1 MNHLTVQ
8 DVVTLVGKPQITGFF
23 LVLARIS
30 PLFVLA
36 PLFSSKMIPPRVK
49 GIGAVAISIGM
60 TGLAVHGQQIPTD
73 PIAVTGL
80 IVVQVLVGLAFAFAV
95 GIVFSA
101 VEAAGGLTDIVAG
114 FSFGSLIDP
123 IDNQQGGVMA
133 GLYGMVGLAMFL
145 AIGGDAWMLRGL
157 ARTFALVPL
166 TKGVRL
172 GSLVGGVE
180 TAAASLFVAALEVAA
195 PALLA
200 LLVTDVAFGM
210 VSKVVPQLNV
220 FAVGFPT
227 KIGIAIL
234 IVGASLPFLAGFESN
249 QIASAVDT
257 ALHSLS
263 TI

>member
-1 MNHLTVQ
+1 MDHLTVQ
-8 DVVTLVGKPQITGFF
+8 DVVSLVGSPQITGFF
-23 LVLARIS
+23 LVLARVS

-36 PLFSSKMIPPRVK
+36 PLFSSKMVPTRVK
-49 GIGAVAISIGM
+49 GIVAVAISIGM
-60 TGLAVHGQQIPTD
+60 TGIAVHGQQIPTD
-73 PIAVTGL
+73 PLVVTGL
-80 IVVQVLVGLAFAFAV
+80 IAEQVVIGLAFALAV
-95 GIVFSA
+95 GVVFTA
-101 VEAAGGLTDIVAG
+101 IEAAGGLTDLVAG

-123 IDNQQGGVMA
+123 IDNQQGGVMS

-145 AIGGDAWMLRGL
+145 ALGGDAWMLRGI

-166 TKGVRL
+166 TRGARL

-180 TAAASLFVAALEVAA
+180 TASGTIFVAALEVAA

-210 VSKVVPQLNV
+210 VSRVVPQLNV

-227 KIGIAIL
+227 KIGVAIL
-234 IVGASLPFLAGFESN
+234 IVAASLPFLGGFMSN
-249 QIASAVDT
+249 QIASAVDG

-263 TI
+263 VI